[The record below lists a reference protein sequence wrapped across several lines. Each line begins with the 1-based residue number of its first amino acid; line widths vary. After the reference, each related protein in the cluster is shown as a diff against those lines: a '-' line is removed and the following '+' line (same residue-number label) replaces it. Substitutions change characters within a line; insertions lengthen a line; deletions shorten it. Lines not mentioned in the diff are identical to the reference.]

1 MFQAD
6 TKKDVIEDL
15 LRKHQKITNTIK
27 LHSKPEAQ
35 APLTLKP
42 ELTLSDLS
50 LSPQKEDETF
60 RVWSNKKSDKTF
72 TISSEEELRRKSA
85 KSYNRNCQLKENRRC
100 PWELSGVKPLTASK
114 SHDSTPLTEHNFV
127 VDSSQDEVSHVVK
140 KDVRRTSSIIPD
152 VEKKFAGSMSERTQ
166 NTGNFDIEKEKNDE
180 FPKSYTNLIES
191 FSLESLKASNIS
203 FSLLDPW
210 KRSVKK
216 KSRENVPSIMV
227 KNKII
232 LILYNSIYECYAS
245 FGACLY
251 VDNANLV

>member
-6 TKKDVIEDL
+6 TKKELIEDL

-35 APLTLKP
+35 VPLTLKP

-60 RVWSNKKSDKTF
+60 CVWSNKKSDKTF
-72 TISSEEELRRKSA
+72 TISSEEELRRKST
-85 KSYNRNCQLKENRRC
+85 KPYNRCHLKENRRC
-100 PWELSGVKPLTASK
+100 PWELSGVTPLTTSK
-114 SHDSTPLTEHNFV
+114 SHDSTPLTEHNFI
-127 VDSSQDEVSHVVK
+127 VDSSQDEVSHDIK
-140 KDVRRTSSIIPD
+140 KDVRLNSSIIPV
-152 VEKKFAGSMSERTQ
+152 VEEKFAGSMSERAQ
-166 NTGNFDIEKEKNDE
+166 NTGNFNIEKEKNDG
-180 FPKSYTNLIES
+180 FPKSCTNLMES

-210 KRSVKK
+210 KPSIKEN
-216 KSRENVPSIMV
+216 SRENVPSIMV
-227 KNKII
+227 RNKII
-232 LILYNSIYECYAS
+232 LIYRYLCILFLVPAS

-251 VDNANLV
+251 VEIM